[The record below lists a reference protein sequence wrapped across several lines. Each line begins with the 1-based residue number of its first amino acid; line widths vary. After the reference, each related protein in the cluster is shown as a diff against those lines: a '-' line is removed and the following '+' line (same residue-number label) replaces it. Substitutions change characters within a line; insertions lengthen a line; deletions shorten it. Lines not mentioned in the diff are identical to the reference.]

1 MPLKLKYYV
10 TLSSSSFDYSDLIE
24 AILRDD
30 RTAANELSSELM
42 NRVIF
47 YLKIRLGAP
56 QSIAEEC
63 AYQAFSDVFEMIKN
77 DKINDKKTIL
87 KYFIIASRN
96 EYLRFKKIEQRAGL
110 DPASKEFLIP
120 EPAEQLHSL
129 IDDERQKQLKKCLK
143 QLPDIH
149 QRFIL
154 AFFSHKTLNLQDLA
168 KEYNYSYAK
177 TRTLKTRIIQTLQ
190 DCVNRLQ

>member
-1 MPLKLKYYV
+1 MEVKYQV
-10 TLSSSSFDYSDLIE
+10 TLYSSSFDYSDLIE

-30 RTAANELSSELM
+30 RTAANELSSDLM

-47 YLKIRLGAP
+47 YLKVRLGAP

-77 DKINDKKTIL
+77 DKINDKKSIL
-87 KYFIIASRN
+87 KYFTVASRN
-96 EYLRFKKIEQRAGL
+96 EYLRFKKIEHRTGH
-110 DPASKEFLIP
+110 DPATKEYLIP
-120 EPAEQLHSL
+120 EPAEQLLNL

-143 QLPDIH
+143 QLPDVH

-154 AFFSHKTLNLQDLA
+154 TFFSNKIMDLQDLA
-168 KEYNYSYAK
+168 KEFNYSYAK

-190 DCVNRLQ
+190 ECVNKLK